1 MSKRLTYQGGK
12 AISTFAEVYGFVA
25 TSTRIPAVPGVCD
38 AFRPYFIIRAESP

>member
-38 AFRPYFIIRAESP
+38 AFRPYFIICAESP